1 MFWWTNS
8 EVAGRLKDRQHA
20 RQAKLDASVSFQ
32 SALTPSEE
40 KLHALPIAEIV
51 RRCHLGEISPSEI
64 LGVYAKKTIRAQA
77 RTNCIADIM
86 FDQALSS
93 VPQDNE
99 VSGTDSD
106 SDSEI
111 VRNRPLLGV
120 PISLKE
126 TVDLENYDS
135 TIGFLSNVG
144 KPAKTSAPIVR
155 LLQDAGAILHAKTT
169 VPTALLSLATSS
181 PVFGNTTNPYNPEY
195 SVGASTGGGAALIA
209 CGGSKIEIGSDVGGS
224 VRIPAHFC
232 GTWSL
237 KGSAG
242 RFPVWQNQSSV
253 NGCEAIPLIAG
264 PLAGSLED
272 LEEFWKRVME
282 MQPWEYDFTCVPLP
296 WRPINLQE
304 EGRKLKWGIIWED
317 GENRLKH
324 IPN

>member
-1 MFWWTNS
+1 MPSFSLILLINS
-8 EVAGRLKDRQHA
+8 
-20 RQAKLDASVSFQ
+20 SF
-32 SALTPSEE
+32 S
-40 KLHALPIAEIV
+40 
-51 RRCHLGEISPSEI
+51 
-64 LGVYAKKTIRAQA
+64 
-77 RTNCIADIM
+77 
-86 FDQALSS
+86 
-93 VPQDNE
+93 
-99 VSGTDSD
+99 
-106 SDSEI
+106 
-111 VRNRPLLGV
+111 
-120 PISLKE
+120 KE

-144 KPAKTSAPIVR
+144 KPVKTSAPIVR

-242 RFPVWQNQSSV
+242 RFPAWQNQSSV
-253 NGCEAIPLIAG
+253 NGCESIPLIAG

-282 MQPWEYDFTCVPLP
+282 MQPWEYDFTVSIVMSAMSDPRILTYGVALVCTPSMAP
-296 WRPINLQE
+296 HQPPR
-304 EGRKLKWGIIWED
+304 GRKKVEMGYYLG
-317 GENRLKH
+317 GR
-324 IPN
+324 